1 MKPLGT
7 PDKAQLI
14 HDEPSQEMAENS
26 FLQHVFEHL
35 SSAMLEVRSIHGLH
49 IFFCCSVAKLTRAN
63 KSPSSFFF
71 FFFVWLVGPIL
82 FELAYL

>member
-1 MKPLGT
+1 MNPLGT

-49 IFFCCSVAKLTRAN
+49 IFFCCSVVYDSLWPRGLYIACQAPLSVEFSRQEYW
-63 KSPSSFFF
+63 S
-71 FFFVWLVGPIL
+71 G
-82 FELAYL
+82 